1 MGTLHLVGTGSQTAK
16 MTALMTTVQALFPVV
31 TLRTARMIAAIAVP
45 AVTTV
50 TAIPLIVDMVMTM
63 TMTTMTMTTMMMTTM
78 MMMTMM
84 MTMMIAKNR
93 SPMTSQV
100 LTRLDAVK
108 SVKRQERQVMIC
120 LIANQNVMRSS
131 TLCLPSNMACASL
144 SVWLRLLPKIN

>member
-1 MGTLHLVGTGSQTAK
+1 MGGTGSQTAK

-50 TAIPLIVDMVMTM
+50 TAIPLIVDMGM
-63 TMTTMTMTTMMMTTM
+63 TMTTMTMT
-78 MMMTMM
+78 
-84 MTMMIAKNR
+84 IAKNR
-93 SPMTSQV
+93 SPMTSRV

>member
-16 MTALMTTVQALFPVV
+16 MTAVMTTVQALFPVV

-63 TMTTMTMTTMMMTTM
+63 TTMTTMMMTTM
-78 MMMTMM
+78 MMM
-84 MTMMIAKNR
+84 IAKNR
-93 SPMTSQV
+93 SPMTSRV

-108 SVKRQERQVMIC
+108 SVKRQGRQ
-120 LIANQNVMRSS
+120 
-131 TLCLPSNMACASL
+131 
-144 SVWLRLLPKIN
+144 

>member
-16 MTALMTTVQALFPVV
+16 MTALTTTVQALFPVV

-63 TMTTMTMTTMMMTTM
+63 TT
-78 MMMTMM
+78 

-93 SPMTSQV
+93 SPMTSRV

>member
-1 MGTLHLVGTGSQTAK
+1 MGGTGSQTAK

-50 TAIPLIVDMVMTM
+50 TAIPLIVDMA
-63 TMTTMTMTTMMMTTM
+63 MTMTTMMMTTM

-93 SPMTSQV
+93 SPMTSRV

-108 SVKRQERQVMIC
+108 SVKRQER
-120 LIANQNVMRSS
+120 
-131 TLCLPSNMACASL
+131 
-144 SVWLRLLPKIN
+144 

>member
-16 MTALMTTVQALFPVV
+16 MTALTTTVQALFPVV

-63 TMTTMTMTTMMMTTM
+63 TTMTMT
-78 MMMTMM
+78 TMM

-93 SPMTSQV
+93 SPMTSRV

>member
-63 TMTTMTMTTMMMTTM
+63 TTMTMTTM

-93 SPMTSQV
+93 SPMTSRV

>member
-16 MTALMTTVQALFPVV
+16 MTAVMTTVQALFPVV

-63 TMTTMTMTTMMMTTM
+63 TTMTTMMMTTM

-84 MTMMIAKNR
+84 MTIAKNR
-93 SPMTSQV
+93 SPMTSRV

-108 SVKRQERQVMIC
+108 SVKRQGRQVMIC